1 MARQLANAVFLPGM
15 GPLAPC
21 LAVFYEKSEGEKKR
35 KLSLRFPQVV
45 LAHPRIARL
54 SADVIQLPDIRFAVI
69 VKHFPAISVSVKTNI
84 FGVLLACRP
93 TFHRETSFLYTFCLL
108 LSLPLFRIINPSSI
122 AHMYVAAITLCSTG
136 SFIRRSWI

>member
-54 SADVIQLPDIRFAVI
+54 SADVIQLPDI
-69 VKHFPAISVSVKTNI
+69 
-84 FGVLLACRP
+84 
-93 TFHRETSFLYTFCLL
+93 
-108 LSLPLFRIINPSSI
+108 
-122 AHMYVAAITLCSTG
+122 
-136 SFIRRSWI
+136 